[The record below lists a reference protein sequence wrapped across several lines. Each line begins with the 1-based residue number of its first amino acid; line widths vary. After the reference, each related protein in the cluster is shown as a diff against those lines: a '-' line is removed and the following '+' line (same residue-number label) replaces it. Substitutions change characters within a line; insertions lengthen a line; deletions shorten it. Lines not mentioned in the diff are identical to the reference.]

1 MLRIFIAIGLLFSGR
16 QAIFSQLTAQFETT
30 LYFEDAIGNRDSVV
44 VGYDT
49 LATHDIDPEFGE
61 QEIVSPFDSVFEVRA
76 GTDEYFF
83 RHKLSKKIITKGSPV
98 FGPFPPENCYPG
110 SRIFIYIWAKHQPIK
125 VSWDRAVFAEPRC
138 YRATALLNHWLD
150 ELAGPLTPDEIPP
163 EYACLAAE
171 DSIYFDMS
179 EEHLTSG
186 NDGVYIDQRILIEKE
201 VEGLG
206 LQTIFGLRF
215 KAAST
220 PFDFSPCYW
229 VPSGQKEPLT
239 GPVSL
244 YPNPAAGTAWFSL
257 PDGVEALRWQLFG
270 INGALLQE
278 QRETVA
284 SKVELSG
291 LPTGIYQ
298 LLVQGSDGKRYGGR
312 VVKQ

>member
-1 MLRIFIAIGLLFSGR
+1 MVRIFIILGLLLGGW
-16 QAIFSQLTAQFETT
+16 QAALSQQTAQFETT
-30 LYFEDAIGNRDSVV
+30 LYFEDAVGNRDSIV

-61 QEIVSPFDSVFEVRA
+61 VEILSPFDSIFEVRA
-76 GTDEYFF
+76 GTFTWQWRE
-83 RHKLSKKIITKGSPV
+83 KLSKKIINRATAAV
-98 FGPFPPENCYPG
+98 GPFAPEDCYSGQPV
-110 SRIFIYIWAKHQPIK
+110 FIYIWAKHQPIK
-125 VSWDRAVFAEPRC
+125 VSWNRAVFAERRC

-179 EEHLTSG
+179 EEYLLS
-186 NDGVYIDQRILIEKE
+186 NPLFEALIYLEKE

-206 LQTIFGLRF
+206 LQTIYGLRF
-215 KAAST
+215 FPAST

-229 VPSGQKEPLT
+229 VTSSQQELLT
-239 GPVSL
+239 GTVAP
-244 YPNPAAGTAWFSL
+244 YPSPTVGTAYFNL

-270 INGALLQE
+270 INGVLMLE
-278 QRETVA
+278 QRETGA
-284 SKVELSG
+284 NKVELAG
-291 LPTGIYQ
+291 LPAGLYQ
-298 LLVQGSDGKRYGGR
+298 LLVQGSDGKHYWGR

>member
-1 MLRIFIAIGLLFSGR
+1 MARILIFIGLLLGGWLAALG
-16 QAIFSQLTAQFETT
+16 QQTAQFETT
-30 LYFEDAIGNRDSVV
+30 LYFEDAVGNRDSIV

-61 QEIVSPFDSVFEVRA
+61 VEILSPFDSIFEVRA
-76 GTDEYFF
+76 GTFTWQWRE
-83 RHKLSKKIITKGSPV
+83 KLSKKIINRATAAV
-98 FGPFPPENCYPG
+98 GPFAPEDCYSGQPV
-110 SRIFIYIWAKHQPIK
+110 FIYIWAKHQPIR
-125 VSWDRAVFAEPRC
+125 VSWNRAVFAERRC